1 MASSDRA
8 IVLIGGGWH
17 PTASYEK
24 FQSALE
30 AQDYRTPTAD
40 LYTDSEFIRSYVE
53 GLVEAGRH
61 VVVLMHSYGGQV
73 GTNCLVG
80 LGAETR
86 KQRGLTG
93 GVTRLVYIAAF
104 AVTEG
109 STDAKIAFD
118 FADDDTC
125 ESRDPKNLPVGPSHP
140 EEELEAY
147 VAGLARWNGKAMYQ
161 GTRQCAWREIPVS
174 FVYATADM
182 TVPFDY
188 QKLFVEKMQ
197 GQGREVETFSL
208 DTGPCPTF
216 TKASELVEIVH
227 GVVTRA

>member
-1 MASSDRA
+1 MSSSDRA
-8 IVLIGGGWH
+8 IVLIGVGWH
-17 PTASYEK
+17 PTASYEN
-24 FQSALE
+24 
-30 AQDYRTPTAD
+30 
-40 LYTDSEFIRSYVE
+40 EFFHSYVE
-53 GLVEAGRH
+53 GLVEAGRD

-73 GTNCLVG
+73 STNCLVG

-104 AVTEG
+104 AITEE
-109 STDAKIAFD
+109 SSMVDV
-118 FADDDTC
+118 C
-125 ESRDPKNLPVGPSHP
+125 ESRDPKNLLVGPSHP

-182 TVPFDY
+182 TVSFDY

>member
-40 LYTDSEFIRSYVE
+40 LYTDSEFVRSYVE
-53 GLVEAGRH
+53 GLVEAGRD

-73 GTNCLVG
+73 STNCLVG

-109 STDAKIAFD
+109 SSMVDVVKAFGHE
-118 FADDDTC
+118 A
-125 ESRDPKNLPVGPSHP
+125 RMPKLQ
-140 EEELEAY
+140 ELEAY
-147 VAGLARWNGKAMYQ
+147 VARLARWNGKAMHQ
-161 GTRQCAWREIPVS
+161 GTRQCAWREISVS

-188 QKLFVEKMQ
+188 QKLFVEKMH
-197 GQGREVETFSL
+197 GQGREVETFSM